1 VQGVVCL
8 VDWAADKSLRQKC
21 ESRFVRI
28 LLVTHFFPYPPNDGG
43 RLGYFNP
50 IKYLSR
56 NNEVVLASMI
66 EPGELQYVSEMKNY
80 CLGVETYL
88 RPCGLDSWRLTRGLL
103 FDPPGSASKFWD
115 SGFENVLRKCIA
127 RYAFDIVE
135 FEHLNTAAYRRV
147 VKNVPCILREH
158 NVEYK
163 VWERYAEQAQ
173 SNLEKWYVARCAP
186 RVRAYEAKMAPRF
199 ARCLTVSNA
208 DARHLADVAPTARV
222 EAIPSGV
229 DTEYFYP
236 SPEVAEEPYR
246 MVLTGSFEWKPK
258 QHNLRV
264 LLAEIMPRIR
274 ANVPEATLYVVGK
287 GVPDE
292 LRRLGERTPGVT
304 VTGMVPDVR
313 PYLSQSSL
321 VLNYLE
327 SGGGIALKVLEAMA
341 MRKPVLSN
349 SLGCE
354 GIEVSDRREVC
365 LADGPEDFAAAAA
378 RLLED
383 RVLRESIAEGGYRK
397 VLVQYGWGAIL
408 PRLER
413 LYESVLE
420 QHSRDT
426 LVRRRAKQDSEET
439 VTIAD

>member
-1 VQGVVCL
+1 M
-8 VDWAADKSLRQKC
+8 
-21 ESRFVRI
+21 
-28 LLVTHFFPYPPNDGG
+28 VTHFFPYPPNDGG
-43 RLGYFNP
+43 RLACFNS

-56 NNEVVLASMI
+56 KNDVVLASMI
-66 EPGELQYVSEMKNY
+66 EPGELQYVSEMQRY
-80 CLGVETYL
+80 CLGVETYV
-88 RPCGLDSWRLTRGLL
+88 RPRGFDFWRLTRGMF

-115 SGFENVLRKCIA
+115 SDFENVLRKCIA
-127 RYAFDIVE
+127 TYAIDLVE
-135 FEHLNTAAYRRV
+135 FEHLNTAAYRRL

-163 VWERYAEQAQ
+163 VWERHAEHAR
-173 SNLEKWYVARCAP
+173 STVEKWYVGLCTP

-199 ARCLTVSNA
+199 ARCLTVSSA
-208 DARHLADVAPTARV
+208 DARHLAEIAPTARV
-222 EAIPSGV
+222 EAIPFGV

-236 SPEVAEEPYR
+236 SPDVQEEPYR

-274 ANVPEATLYVVGK
+274 VKVPEATLYVVGK

-292 LRRLGERTPGVT
+292 LMRLAGRTPGVT
-304 VTGMVPDVR
+304 VTGTVPDVR
-313 PYLSQSSL
+313 PYVWRASL
-321 VLNYLE
+321 VVNYLE

-354 GIEVSDRREVC
+354 GIEVGHGRNVY
-365 LADGPEDFAAAAA
+365 LADGPKDFSAAAA
-378 RLLED
+378 RLLGD
-383 RVLRESIAEGGYRK
+383 RAVRESIAEGGYRR
-397 VLVQYGWGAIL
+397 VLEQYGWGAIASQ
-408 PRLER
+408 LER

-420 QHSRDT
+420 QQSRGMLD
-426 LVRRRAKQDSEET
+426 RGAKPDSEET
-439 VTIAD
+439 VAIDG

>member
-1 VQGVVCL
+1 
-8 VDWAADKSLRQKC
+8 
-21 ESRFVRI
+21 VRI

-43 RLGYFNP
+43 RLGYFNS

-66 EPGELQYVSEMKNY
+66 EPGELQYVSEMKRY
-80 CLGVETYL
+80 CLGVETYV
-88 RPCGLDSWRLTRGLL
+88 RPRGLDFWRLTRGLF

-115 SGFENVLRKCIA
+115 MGFANVLRKCMA
-127 RYAFDIVE
+127 RYPVDVVE
-135 FEHLNTAAYRRV
+135 FEHLNTAAYRRD
-147 VKNVPCILREH
+147 VKHVPCILREH

-163 VWERYAEQAQ
+163 VWERHAEYAR
-173 SNLEKWYVARCAP
+173 SPVEKWYVGRCAP

-199 ARCLTVSNA
+199 SQCLTVSSA
-208 DARHLADVAPTARV
+208 DSRHLAMIAPTARID
-222 EAIPSGV
+222 AIPSGV

-236 SPEVAEEPYR
+236 TADIPEEPYR

-274 ANVPEATLYVVGK
+274 AKISEATLFVVGK
-287 GVPDE
+287 GVPDD
-292 LRRLGERTPGVT
+292 LRRLAGRTPGVT
-304 VTGMVPDVR
+304 VTGTVADVR
-313 PYLSQSSL
+313 PYIWRSSL

-354 GIEVSDRREVC
+354 GIEVRHGREVY
-365 LADGPEDFAAAAA
+365 LADGPENFAAAAA
-378 RLLED
+378 HLLGD
-383 RVLRESIAEGGYRK
+383 RGIRESLAGGGYRK
-397 VLVQYGWGAIL
+397 VLEQYGWAAIA
-408 PRLER
+408 PQLER
-413 LYESVLE
+413 MYASVLE
-420 QHSRDT
+420 RQSSGASDRG
-426 LVRRRAKQDSEET
+426 AEPNSE
-439 VTIAD
+439 VKVAIGG

>member
-1 VQGVVCL
+1 M
-8 VDWAADKSLRQKC
+8 
-21 ESRFVRI
+21 RI
-28 LLVTHFFPYPPNDGG
+28 LMVTHFFPYPPNDGG
-43 RLGYFNP
+43 RLACFNS

-56 NNEVVLASMI
+56 KNEVVLASMI
-66 EPGELQYVSEMKNY
+66 EPSELQYISEMKRY
-80 CLGVETYL
+80 CLGVETYV
-88 RPCGLDSWRLTRGLL
+88 RPRGFDFWRLARGMF
-103 FDPPGSASKFWD
+103 FDPPGSASKFWN
-115 SGFENVLRKCIA
+115 SGFEDVLRKCIA
-127 RYAFDIVE
+127 RYAVDIVE
-135 FEHLNTAAYRRV
+135 FEHLNTAAYRRRI
-147 VKNVPCILREH
+147 KNVPCILREH

-163 VWERYAEQAQ
+163 VWERHSEHAQ
-173 SNLEKWYVARCAP
+173 STLEKWYVGRCTP

-199 ARCLTVSNA
+199 ARGLTVSKA
-208 DARHLADVAPTARV
+208 DARHLAEIAPTARV
-222 EAIPSGV
+222 EGIPFGV

-236 SPEVAEEPYR
+236 SPEVHEVPYR

-258 QHNLRV
+258 HHNLRV

-274 ANVPEATLYVVGK
+274 AKIPQATLYVVGK

-313 PYLSQSSL
+313 PYIWQSSL

-365 LADGPEDFAAAAA
+365 LADGPEDFAATAA

-383 RVLRESIAEGGYRK
+383 RAVRESIAEAAYRK
-397 VLVQYGWGAIL
+397 VLAEYGWEAIV
-408 PRLER
+408 PRLQR

-420 QHSRDT
+420 EHSRGT
-426 LVRRRAKQDSEET
+426 LVRREAKQDSEET
-439 VTIAD
+439 VTISDRFGA

>member
-1 VQGVVCL
+1 M
-8 VDWAADKSLRQKC
+8 
-21 ESRFVRI
+21 RI
-28 LLVTHFFPYPPNDGG
+28 LMVTHFFPYPPNDGG
-43 RLGYFNP
+43 RLACFNP

-56 NNEVVLASMI
+56 KNEVVLASMI
-66 EPGELQYVSEMKNY
+66 EPTELQYISEMKRY
-80 CLGVETYL
+80 CLGVETYV
-88 RPCGLDSWRLTRGLL
+88 RPRGVDFWRSTRGMF
-103 FDPPGSASKFWD
+103 FDPPGTASKFWD
-115 SGFENVLRKCIA
+115 SGFEAVLRKCIA
-127 RYAFDIVE
+127 RYAVDIVE
-135 FEHLNTAAYRRV
+135 FEHLNTAAYQRL

-163 VWERYAEQAQ
+163 VWERHAEHAR
-173 SNLEKWYVARCAP
+173 SPLERWYVGRCAP

-199 ARCLTVSNA
+199 ARSLTVSAA
-208 DARHLADVAPTARV
+208 DARHLAEIAPAARL
-222 EAIPSGV
+222 EAIPFGV

-236 SPEVAEEPYR
+236 SPEVHEEPYR

-264 LLAEIMPRIR
+264 LLAEIMPLIR

-292 LRRLGERTPGVT
+292 LRRLAEGTPGVI
-304 VTGMVPDVR
+304 VTGTVPDVR
-313 PYLSQSSL
+313 PYLRQASL

-349 SLGCE
+349 PLGCE
-354 GIEVSDRREVC
+354 GIEVSDGREVC

-378 RLLED
+378 RLLGD
-383 RVLRESIAEGGYRK
+383 HVLRQSIAEGGYRK
-397 VLVQYGWGAIL
+397 VLLQYGWGVIVS
-408 PRLER
+408 RLER

-420 QHSRDT
+420 QHSRGT
-426 LVRRRAKQDSEET
+426 LVRRGTKQDSEET
-439 VTIAD
+439 VPVGD